1 MDAVIREYRPH
12 DGEAIVALSLRAW
25 APVFASLER
34 ALGDEVFARL
44 HPDWRH
50 DQATAV
56 RATLGDAGTHT
67 WVAEDNRR
75 VLGFVAAAIDRDRGL
90 GEISML
96 AVDPGDQRRGV
107 GSALTEV
114 ATEWLRGAGAR
125 VAMVETGG
133 DSGHAP
139 GAACVRAGRLRA
151 VADRPILQSAVSHA
165 ERRRPGSVGA
175 GPGVAALTSFI
186 VNWELTRVTPGSSA
200 SLFM

>member
-1 MDAVIREYRPH
+1 MKGFGWRASRMPLRTPRCFAAAVARSSRRVSGTIERMDAVIREYRPH

-34 ALGDEVFARL
+34 ALGHEVFARL

-67 WVAEDNRR
+67 WVAEENRR
-75 VLGFVAAAIDRDRGL
+75 VLGFVAAAIDRDRGV

-139 GAACVRAGRLRA
+139 ARRVYERAGYGLL
-151 VADRPILQSAVSHA
+151 PIA
-165 ERRRPGSVGA
+165 RYFK
-175 GPGVAALTSFI
+175 AL
-186 VNWELTRVTPGSSA
+186 
-200 SLFM
+200 